1 MFKDKLYYI
10 VNDLSKHKR
19 NRHLAF
25 KAAVQ
30 ERLELSTKVYEEQLV
45 IAEESLKY
53 RDAIM
58 LLKKINRS

>member
-19 NRHLAF
+19 NRQIAF

-30 ERLELSTKVYEEQLV
+30 ERLELSTKVYEKQLAT
-45 IAEESLKY
+45 AEESLKY